1 MPNLSVVIPAYN
13 EEQRLPGTLEQ
24 VLAYLEQQPYTS
36 ELLVVDD
43 GSRDGTREV
52 VTRFS
57 AQDERV
63 RLVEYGVNRGK
74 GYAVRQG
81 MLAATGDRILMSDAD
96 LSTPI
101 AELEKLAARLDD
113 GCDIAIGSR
122 ALPESNLAVHQPPL
136 RELIGRCFNLVVRIL
151 AVPGIHD
158 TQCGFKLFSR
168 AAAHDIFPLLT
179 VDQWAFDV
187 EALLVARKM
196 GYQIAEVPVTWVN
209 DENSKV
215 NVARDFVRTVLDLGR
230 IRLYWSLRSP
240 RRSPLAAC
248 RDRASV
254 GP

>member
-1 MPNLSVVIPAYN
+1 MPDLSVIIPAYN
-13 EEQRLPGTLEQ
+13 EEKRLPGTLDQ
-24 VLAYLEQQPYTS
+24 VLAYLVQQPYS
-36 ELLVVDD
+36 YEVLVVDD
-43 GSRDGTREV
+43 GSRDATREIV
-52 VTRFS
+52 ARFAAES
-57 AQDERV
+57 ACV
-63 RLVEYGVNRGK
+63 RLVEYGGNRGK

-81 MLAATGDRILMSDAD
+81 MRAATGERILMSDAD

-101 AELEKLAARLDD
+101 EELETLAARLED
-113 GCDIAIGSR
+113 GFDIAIGSR
-122 ALPESNLAVHQPPL
+122 ALPESNLAVRQPPL
-136 RELIGRCFNLVVRIL
+136 RELIGRGFNLVVRIL

-196 GYQIAEVPVTWVN
+196 GYRIAEVPVTWVN
-209 DENSKV
+209 EENSKV
-215 NVARDFVRTVLDLGR
+215 NVARDFVRTLLDLGR